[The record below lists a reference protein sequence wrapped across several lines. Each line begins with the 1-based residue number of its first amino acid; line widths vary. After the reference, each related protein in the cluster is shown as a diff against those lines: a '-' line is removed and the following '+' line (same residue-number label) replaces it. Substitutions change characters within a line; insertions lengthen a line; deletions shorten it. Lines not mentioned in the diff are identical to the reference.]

1 MNWSNVTFHLLKYE
15 SVRQKENEFEQQQQK
30 TSLNNNSFSIPT
42 KQEQLQEKIR
52 CKSDQCDEFGNYSNK
67 YKIFHDLIVEFPQH
81 KKQRLTQIIVQN
93 LSISFLIQKKIQS
106 PFNKILLEILL
117 LNHKDHKIMSQ
128 ALLIKDQKILNIR
141 NKKLI
146 WIVKLEWIYIIR
158 MSKKLLNKRNFLK
171 LRLILALKLCILV
184 SLVALQEKVLELKP
198 LKVHSHYIIE
208 TTNKFILKQTLQ
220 KTNIIDKIICES
232 KINQKTTYSP
242 RSIVNHQ
249 HKKTNSSGHSAYSE
263 QNKFLRRIIGNSL
276 FIKTLN
282 KQL

>member
-1 MNWSNVTFHLLKYE
+1 MNWSNVSFHLLKYE
-15 SVRQKENEFEQQQQK
+15 SVRQKENQFEQQQQK
-30 TSLNNNSFSIPT
+30 TSLNNNSFSIPS

-93 LSISFLIQKKIQS
+93 LKKNPISFQQNSFRNIVVKSQGPQNNVIS
-106 PFNKILLEILL
+106 TFNKRL
-117 LNHKDHKIMSQ
+117 KD
-128 ALLIKDQKILNIR
+128 IKHQEQEVNLDSKTGMDLHNKNVQKII
-141 NKKLI
+141 K
-146 WIVKLEWIYIIR
+146 
-158 MSKKLLNKRNFLK
+158 
-171 LRLILALKLCILV
+171 
-184 SLVALQEKVLELKP
+184 QEKFS
-198 LKVHSHYIIE
+198 KVEIDPSIE
-208 TTNKFILKQTLQ
+208 TMHTGIFSCSPGESPRVKAFKKTTNKFILKQTLQ

-276 FIKTLN
+276 FLKTLN